1 MEHIKRMILIKKLK
15 RPNRLSGKPL
25 KPGEVSEWRKLG
37 IKVVNTGKDVL
48 HVDSYTPKR
57 KKNAAR

>member
-1 MEHIKRMILIKKLK
+1 MILIKKLK